1 MLLKIGLKTGLVE
14 RVRSE
19 KLRTFN
25 ITERDLQNI
34 LFRSLDRLLSDEEL
48 LLIMQ
53 SRLWQEE
60 PDLMAL
66 DKDGRL
72 YIFELKAWESQ
83 SQNLLQ
89 VLRYGQIY
97 GSHTYDDLQRIY
109 AKFEETGRSLKDAHR
124 DKFDVGLSEDK
135 FNHDQIFVVMTNG
148 LDYKTR
154 EAVQYWRKRGL
165 EVRPWVYRAYPG
177 GNEEILLEISP
188 FTVKDNPYEDIT
200 GQGYYILNTN
210 YRNDPKDHEDM
221 LSHKKAAAYFTPW
234 KYKIERLSNTFAKK

>member
-1 MLLKIGLKTGLVE
+1 MARCSNKAQGQGFVGQQSAAPDWRNPGLRGGSSFGHVSSFRLIQCCRSPAGGGVCMLLKIGLKTGLVE

-25 ITERDLQNI
+25 VTERDLQNF

-109 AKFEETGRSLKDAHR
+109 ANFEETGAHP
-124 DKFDVGLSEDK
+124 L
-135 FNHDQIFVVMTNG
+135 
-148 LDYKTR
+148 
-154 EAVQYWRKRGL
+154 
-165 EVRPWVYRAYPG
+165 
-177 GNEEILLEISP
+177 IL
-188 FTVKDNPYEDIT
+188 
-200 GQGYYILNTN
+200 
-210 YRNDPKDHEDM
+210 
-221 LSHKKAAAYFTPW
+221 
-234 KYKIERLSNTFAKK
+234 